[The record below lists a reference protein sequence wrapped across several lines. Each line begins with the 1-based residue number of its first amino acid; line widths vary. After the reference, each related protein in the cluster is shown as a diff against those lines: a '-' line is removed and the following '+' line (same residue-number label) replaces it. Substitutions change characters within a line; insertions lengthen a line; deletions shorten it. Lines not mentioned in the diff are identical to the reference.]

1 MLDGD
6 LLPIFEGKA
15 FFASPSLSTMQQYK
29 RIVTQNREKGR
40 ATLDREETAEKPG
53 FSQLMERA
61 AAGDSQAQLAICQQY
76 EQQVRIVARVLLGP
90 LLRPHLDSVDIM
102 QSVHHSLLMGIRDQ
116 RFEIA
121 TPDKLVALAC
131 TIVRRKVARKWRVH
145 RRQNRVGD
153 SGGFILESLQELAE
167 TQESPSRAAQYQDA
181 IQSLYASLNS
191 IEKTMLERRL
201 EGFTT
206 DEVAHQLG
214 MNPVAIRVRWTRLRQ
229 RLQEANI
236 LADWT

>member
-1 MLDGD
+1 
-6 LLPIFEGKA
+6 
-15 FFASPSLSTMQQYK
+15 
-29 RIVTQNREKGR
+29 
-40 ATLDREETAEKPG
+40 
-53 FSQLMERA
+53 MERA
-61 AAGDSQAQLAICQQY
+61 AAGDSQAQEAICQQY

-116 RFEIA
+116 RFDIS

-145 RRQNRVGD
+145 RRQTRVEGAEEMSFIED
-153 SGGFILESLQELAE
+153 SLSLLYAQE
-167 TQESPSRAAQYQDA
+167 QSPSQAAQYNDS
-181 IQSLYASLNS
+181 IRTLCQSLSE
-191 IEKTMLERRL
+191 IEKTMLEKRL
-201 EGFTT
+201 EGYTT
-206 DEVAHQLG
+206 DEVAQQLG

-236 LADWT
+236 VADWN